1 MNIVG
6 RRQKLLEKVD
16 VVMKLA
22 LATANDCMEFLLK
35 RKDILVLDQFK
46 DILVEVVEGS
56 NGVSENNPHDY

>member
-16 VVMKLA
+16 VVVKLA